1 MLPDSS
7 SEFMTSV
14 VSVVMATN
22 CVILCSVG
30 KYSPGTLQSFF
41 LILRHLNLSTLSTS
55 LFLLMSCS
63 NFYRQQVIYSSSYY
77 TISKCSEFGLFS
89 LHFYTMHLYQYI
101 YIYYFENISF
111 FFVFD
116 ISISPSSFP
125 HLVFTQRKT
134 ISGVH
139 MFIFPYCPV
148 LSNKLFLNA
157 NKFLGILKI
166 QKELPMAVFQ

>member
-1 MLPDSS
+1 MSHTDS
-7 SEFMTSV
+7 
-14 VSVVMATN
+14 N
-22 CVILCSVG
+22 
-30 KYSPGTLQSFF
+30 
-41 LILRHLNLSTLSTS
+41 
-55 LFLLMSCS
+55 
-63 NFYRQQVIYSSSYY
+63 
-77 TISKCSEFGLFS
+77 FS
-89 LHFYTMHLYQYI
+89 LHFIVNNTKLDKHAAPLVRKHSSLSISILCMYQYI